1 MAEKF
6 PYEDIINLPPHISKK
21 HPQPTMMDRA
31 ARFAPF
37 AAITGYEEMVL
48 EEARITEERID
59 LDEGTLSILNE
70 KLNMIQEFIDE
81 EPEVTIT
88 YFEPDKKKSGGAYI
102 DITGTVKRIDEYECL
117 VIMTDGKK
125 IRIEDIYG
133 LESDLFYS
141 LGVDD
146 YSGTEYDLITGAM
159 TAYVEK
165 KRVSSGGTQ
174 KSRSRKNSVHRDL
187 VLQAEALLNLA
198 KRCDSRTN
206 KDNAKFAAQIRAL
219 FEKWEK

>member
-6 PYEDIINLPPHISKK
+6 PYEDIVNLPPHISKR
-21 HPQPTMMDRA
+21 HPQPSMMDRA

-59 LDEGTLSILNE
+59 LDEGTSSILNE

-88 YFEPDKKKSGGAYI
+88 YFEPDKKKSGGAYVSV
-102 DITGTVKRIDEYECL
+102 TGIVKRIDEYEHF
-117 VIMTDGKK
+117 VIMMDGKK
-125 IRIEDIYG
+125 ISIEEIYG

-146 YSGTEYDLITGAM
+146 
-159 TAYVEK
+159 
-165 KRVSSGGTQ
+165 
-174 KSRSRKNSVHRDL
+174 
-187 VLQAEALLNLA
+187 
-198 KRCDSRTN
+198 
-206 KDNAKFAAQIRAL
+206 
-219 FEKWEK
+219 

>member
-6 PYEDIINLPPHISKK
+6 PYEDIVNLPSHISKK

-48 EEARITEERID
+48 EEARVTEERID
-59 LDEGTLSILNE
+59 LDEGTLSLLNE
-70 KLNMIQEFIDE
+70 KLNMIQEFLDE

-88 YFEPDKKKSGGAYI
+88 YFEPDKKKSGGAYVN
-102 DITGTVKRIDEYECL
+102 ITGIVKRIDEYEHF

-125 IRIEDIYG
+125 IRIEDIFA

-141 LGVDD
+141 LGLED
-146 YSGTEYDLITGAM
+146 
-159 TAYVEK
+159 
-165 KRVSSGGTQ
+165 
-174 KSRSRKNSVHRDL
+174 
-187 VLQAEALLNLA
+187 
-198 KRCDSRTN
+198 
-206 KDNAKFAAQIRAL
+206 
-219 FEKWEK
+219 